1 MRVKEQDGNPKAVR
15 LDPEDDR
22 LLEACANT
30 EKLTY
35 SDILRRALRTYAKH
49 IGVEPQSSK
58 VA

>member
-1 MRVKEQDGNPKAVR
+1 MRIKKQDGAPKGVR

-22 LLEACANT
+22 LLEACANA

-35 SDILRRALRTYAKH
+35 SDIIRRAVRLYAKTLG
-49 IGVEPQSSK
+49 IQPESK